1 MTEKHIWGDYAVDSL
16 IRDFCIGED
25 KKYDT
30 ILLPY
35 DLEATKAHI
44 AMLNKIGHLTKLEL
58 TTLNAHIEILL
69 NSVMSGNQTV
79 PENFEDAQSFIEHYL
94 TDKTLAGKKIHFL
107 RSRNDQALV
116 VIRLYLL
123 AQIQLILKETTSL
136 AEIFHEQSLKF
147 KKVTMSGYTHMQPA
161 MPTTVGTWFG
171 CFGDAVFDSTI
182 MLHAVR
188 NICDQNPLGSGAGF
202 GFVGQSVTPDKE
214 FTTKSLSFARTQEN
228 PMYCGMSRGLFE
240 LYVVNAINMI
250 ALILSQFSQ
259 DMLLFSMKEFEFM
272 KLPREFTTG
281 SSIMPQKINYDC
293 VELLR
298 SQATLIQGYAT
309 QIHGIIA
316 KKSSG
321 YQRDLQLTKKPCID
335 AVETI
340 LLSLKV
346 AQKIVK
352 NVEINEKNI
361 TKSLPKEMYATAH
374 ANNLV
379 RNGVSFRDAYEST
392 KKGIENENE

>member
-1 MTEKHIWGDYAVDSL
+1 
-16 IRDFCIGED
+16 
-25 KKYDT
+25 
-30 ILLPY
+30 
-35 DLEATKAHI
+35 
-44 AMLNKIGHLTKLEL
+44 
-58 TTLNAHIEILL
+58 
-69 NSVMSGNQTV
+69 
-79 PENFEDAQSFIEHYL
+79 
-94 TDKTLAGKKIHFL
+94 
-107 RSRNDQALV
+107 
-116 VIRLYLL
+116 
-123 AQIQLILKETTSL
+123 
-136 AEIFHEQSLKF
+136 
-147 KKVTMSGYTHMQPA
+147 MQPA

-171 CFGDAVFDSTI
+171 SYGDALFDSTI

-202 GFVGQSVTPDKE
+202 GFDGQSVTPDRE

-240 LYVVNAINMI
+240 LHVVNAINMI

-259 DMLLFSMKEFEFM
+259 DMLLFSMKEFDFM

-361 TKSLPKEMYATAH
+361 TKSLPKEVYATAH